1 MTSFFSEYQA
11 VLQVEPPLQKKP
23 IICTMHFMAAL
34 RCAPLPHPHM
44 LRLNPLQRTNLAAAI
59 ARHTHIVGL
68 RALLL
73 PLFVSNRQKRS
84 CVLIDHSIVV
94 RILSGSLGKLITAR
108 NTQMQLLLHAPSFR
122 DNVATHSN
130 PHAAQLS
137 SSAINAPHHCSP
149 GRAICCAAALA
160 HRTCFPNVRKCNLVR
175 GAVVAQRDAGPR
187 ASAGAC
193 R

>member
-1 MTSFFSEYQA
+1 
-11 VLQVEPPLQKKP
+11 LQQPS
-23 IICTMHFMAAL
+23 
-34 RCAPLPHPHM
+34 
-44 LRLNPLQRTNLAAAI
+44 
-59 ARHTHIVGL
+59 RHTHIVGL

-94 RILSGSLGKLITAR
+94 RILSRSLGKLITAR

-137 SSAINAPHHCSP
+137 SSAINAPHHSP

-160 HRTCFPNVRKCNLVR
+160 HRTCFPNVQKCNLVR
-175 GAVVAQRDAGPR
+175 GAVEKLRSVTPAREHQPAR
-187 ASAGAC
+187 ADERCRHAHAAPYALPAWLVCTRLMPSLPATAPCNSANTLHLMIT
-193 R
+193 